1 MSLLS
6 YTRKN
11 YVIYF
16 SVKHEWILV
25 FENKLEIVDLTV
37 RKSDTLYRCSKL
49 LIKGRSARNGARLG
63 NNE

>member
-1 MSLLS
+1 M
-6 YTRKN
+6 KN

-16 SVKHEWILV
+16 NVKTRVNFGFI
-25 FENKLEIVDLTV
+25 FGNKLEIVDLTV